1 MEKYKFTIET
11 VKGDEHV
18 ICEHVTCIYVSEC
31 HNMFEALKKASTF
44 AGFQMDEENADY
56 IQRVEVVRYEEVA

>member
-1 MEKYKFTIET
+1 MTKYRFTIE
-11 VKGDEHV
+11 VVRGNEH
-18 ICEHVTCIYVSEC
+18 IICIYVPEC

-56 IQRVEVVRYEEVA
+56 IQRVEVTRYEEAA